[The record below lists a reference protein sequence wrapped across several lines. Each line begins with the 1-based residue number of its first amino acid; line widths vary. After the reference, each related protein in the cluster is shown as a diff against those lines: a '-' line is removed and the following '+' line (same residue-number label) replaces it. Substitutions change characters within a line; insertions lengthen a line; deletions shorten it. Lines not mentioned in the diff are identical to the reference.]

1 MPQGLNKSR
10 PHDALIGRLA
20 ADLTPVRPLSP
31 PHRQA
36 FVWLAA
42 VAAAALVLAALADLS
57 AMATRLTAATD
68 LWLAVADEVATMV
81 LAAFAAFA
89 LGRPDASRAW
99 ALAPLPALALWLA
112 ATGAGC
118 LRDWVVPGTREIAPI
133 AEARECLTFILA
145 VSVPLSALMIF
156 MLRRSCSLAPGLTAA
171 MAGLAAAAAAA
182 TLLNFFHPFDAT
194 ATDLAVHAAAVL
206 VVVAASRG
214 LGAKRIGNI
223 SAPA

>member
-1 MPQGLNKSR
+1 MPQATNDHGS
-10 PHDALIGRLA
+10 HDVLIGRLA
-20 ADLTPVRPLSP
+20 ADLAPVQRLSP

-36 FVWLAA
+36 FAWLAA
-42 VAAAALVLAALADLS
+42 VAAVALVLAALADL
-57 AMATRLTAATD
+57 AAIATRLAAASD
-68 LWLAVADEVATMV
+68 LWLAVLGEVATMV

-99 ALAPLPALALWLA
+99 ALAPLPALVLWLA

-118 LRDWVVPGTREIAPI
+118 LRDWVVPGTTDIPPM
-133 AEARECLTFILA
+133 AEARECLAFILA

-194 ATDLAVHAAAVL
+194 ATDLVVHAAAVL

-214 LGAKRIGNI
+214 LGANRIGNI
-223 SAPA
+223 SAPV

>member
-1 MPQGLNKSR
+1 MPQTTNDPG

-20 ADLTPVRPLSP
+20 ADLTPVRRLSP

-36 FVWLAA
+36 LAWLAA
-42 VAAAALVLAALADLS
+42 VAAAAIVLAALADI
-57 AMATRLTAATD
+57 ATMAARLAAASD
-68 LWLAVADEVATMV
+68 LWLAVVGEVATMV

-99 ALAPLPALALWLA
+99 ALAPLPALVLWLA

-118 LRDWVVPGTREIAPI
+118 LRDWVVPGTADIPPME
-133 AEARECLTFILA
+133 EARECLTFILA
-145 VSVPLSALMIF
+145 VSIPLSALMIF
-156 MLRRSCSLAPGLTAA
+156 MLRRSLSLQPGLTAA

-194 ATDLAVHAAAVL
+194 ATDLAVHTGAVLL
-206 VVVAASRG
+206 VVVASRR

-223 SAPA
+223 SAPV